1 MTTSAMIAITITMSC
16 LHKVGAKIVEHV
28 VQLSP
33 TLIYVYKESIYMIA
47 LLQKDG
53 IHLQILPSKNVMSAS
68 H

>member
-1 MTTSAMIAITITMSC
+1 MTTSATTAITITTSC
-16 LHKVGAKIVEHV
+16 LHKVGAKIVGHI
-28 VQLSP
+28 VQLLP

-53 IHLQILPSKNVMSAS
+53 IHLQILPAKNVMSAS